1 MSKILP
7 LIVLTHILWG
17 IQPQIKGFVRNGNT
31 PLPNAIIVHQPTG
44 AWTVTD
50 EYGYFSSIGSVGDSI
65 TIFHYGYKQYQAE
78 IPFESPIIVQLDLN
92 PLEMKTIHVIG
103 KNNKMQVSHFQVK
116 SGRNLSTTLGS
127 IPSIML
133 RTYGGSGGLSTVSID
148 GGLSSHTK
156 IVWNGIDLT
165 SPQNGLTDLSQ
176 IPNFFIN
183 QISMGSTSAL
193 SYGSGSI
200 DGSLEIQSSKSPQID
215 FSTGSFGT
223 QSLAVR
229 TNFANKKGSVSLGI
243 GQYKSVGD
251 FAYSNNG
258 SSGRRRNN
266 QFDQSFYSFESS
278 HTINEQ
284 WFVLLQSLGT
294 NQNRGIPGLVFSPSP
309 KAHRQDDLRLTQIKS
324 LWQIPNHLFSFS
336 VTTRKSDEHYIN
348 PQYAVD
354 SNHGLSTNQLEL
366 GWITQPLESIE
377 IEQKITIKKESIS
390 STNTDTI
397 SRIIQTYSHSIRW
410 DLTRN
415 LSNESGL
422 RFDKE
427 KSNFSV
433 WTWQSGFE
441 YLMKNSSISV
451 TGGYGF
457 RYPTFNDL
465 YWNPGGNSTLLPEKT
480 NWARVHWKTQLKD
493 HQLSVRLGSKY
504 STDLI
509 QWVPGENYWQP
520 QNIAKT
526 RRNSLTITF
535 SGRLVKIINF
545 STHFTYNDSK
555 NINVNKPMRY
565 APKYT
570 GSLNLETE
578 FQYINGWV
586 HGQYMG
592 ERITMY
598 SWPMDVRMNPYI
610 VFSGGINYTITPK
623 VTFLLSINN
632 FLNKN
637 YMTVNGYPEP
647 GRSFSLSFQYK
658 PKNRKKKS

>member
-1 MSKILP
+1 MRHFP
-7 LIVLTHILWG
+7 V
-17 IQPQIKGFVRNGNT
+17 
-31 PLPNAIIVHQPTG
+31 
-44 AWTVTD
+44 
-50 EYGYFSSIGSVGDSI
+50 
-65 TIFHYGYKQYQAE
+65 
-78 IPFESPIIVQLDLN
+78 
-92 PLEMKTIHVIG
+92 KT
-103 KNNKMQVSHFQVK
+103 
-116 SGRNLSTTLGS
+116 GRNLSTTLGS

-133 RTYGGSGGLSTVSID
+133 RTYGGPGGLSTVSID

-183 QISMGSTSAL
+183 QISIGRTSAL

-223 QSLAVR
+223 QSLAAR
-229 TNFANKKGSVSLGI
+229 TNFANKKGSLSLSI
-243 GQYKSVGD
+243 GQYKTVGD

-258 SSGRRRNN
+258 ASGKRKNN
-266 QFDQSFYSFESS
+266 QFGQSFYSFESS
-278 HTINEQ
+278 HTINEH

-309 KAHRQDDLRLTQIKS
+309 KAYRQDDLQLTQVKS
-324 LWQIPNHLFSFS
+324 LWQIPHHLFSLS
-336 VTTRKSDEHYIN
+336 VTSRKSDEHYIN
-348 PQYAVD
+348 PQFAVD
-354 SNHGLSTNQLEL
+354 SNHDLSTHQLEF
-366 GWITQPLESIE
+366 GWITKPLESIE
-377 IEQKITIKKESIS
+377 IDQKITIKKESIT

-410 DLTRN
+410 ALTRN

-427 KSNFSV
+427 KSNFSI

-465 YWNPGGNSTLLPEKT
+465 YWNPGGNSNLLPEKT
-480 NWARVHWKTQLKD
+480 NWARVHWNTQLNG

-509 QWVPGENYWQP
+509 QWVSGENYWQP

-526 RRNSLTITF
+526 RRNS
-535 SGRLVKIINF
+535 
-545 STHFTYNDSK
+545 
-555 NINVNKPMRY
+555 
-565 APKYT
+565 
-570 GSLNLETE
+570 
-578 FQYINGWV
+578 FQ
-586 HGQYMG
+586 
-592 ERITMY
+592 
-598 SWPMDVRMNPYI
+598 
-610 VFSGGINYTITPK
+610 K
-623 VTFLLSINN
+623 
-632 FLNKN
+632 
-637 YMTVNGYPEP
+637 
-647 GRSFSLSFQYK
+647 
-658 PKNRKKKS
+658 